1 MRQFYI
7 IEKFKDEGVNI
18 PRRQTKL
25 SAGYD
30 LETLFD
36 ETIEA
41 GQIVL
46 IKTGLKVSI
55 PEDEVLLVFPRSSL
69 AINHGLTMAN
79 NVGVIDADYFNNP
92 KNEGHIMIP
101 MLNYTDKAVKI
112 TKGTRVAQGIF
123 TKYFKTED
131 DEPVENNRAGGF
143 GSSGKQ

>member
-1 MRQFYI
+1 MRKFFVI
-7 IEKFKDEGVNI
+7 DKFKDEGVNL
-18 PRRQTKL
+18 PERQTRL

-30 LETLFD
+30 FETLFD
-36 ETIEA
+36 ETIGPRE
-41 GQIVL
+41 IVL

-79 NVGVIDADYFNNP
+79 NVGVIDADYFNNE

-101 MLNYTDKAVKI
+101 LLNYTDKPVII

-123 TKYFKTED
+123 TKYFKTEND
-131 DEPVENNRAGGF
+131 SPITDNRTGGF
-143 GSSGKQ
+143 GSSDK